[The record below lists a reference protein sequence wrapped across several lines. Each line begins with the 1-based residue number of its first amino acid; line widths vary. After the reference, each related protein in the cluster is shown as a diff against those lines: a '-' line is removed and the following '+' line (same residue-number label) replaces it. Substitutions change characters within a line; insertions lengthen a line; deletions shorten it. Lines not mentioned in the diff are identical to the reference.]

1 MKDNSMSD
9 VFFKLKDQLLN
20 IDPVAFCEKYL
31 TLDGKPFRLSG
42 NGYKPLAEIYRYVG
56 IKALEDNAKPIIIV
70 KRT

>member
-1 MKDNSMSD
+1 MKDNSTSD
-9 VFFKLKDQLLN
+9 VFFKLK
-20 IDPVAFCEKYL
+20 DPVAFCEKYL

-70 KRT
+70 KRS